1 MTCAAFV
8 QMVVSFSFVIPV
20 QELFTENVLACLLPR
35 RELGVAD
42 IVRIDNR
49 GKVVWHITTMQ

>member
-8 QMVVSFSFVIPV
+8 QMVGNYSFVIPV
-20 QELFTENVLACLLPR
+20 QELFIENVLAYLLPQ